1 MTRVLEA
8 QGIEKVFLNGDEE
21 TRVLKGIDLTLD
33 KGELAALLGASGSG
47 KSTLLSIIGLLLR
60 PTAGRLTIS
69 GEPVDQYSEKKRGQF
84 RNRRL
89 GFVFQFHHLLP
100 DFTALEN
107 VAFPAAAP
115 AGGISRDMRD
125 RARGLLTRV
134 GLEDR
139 IDFPAV
145 ARDMEETCNIAPTVR
160 EGEQATVRLQGR
172 PFSEEDVL
180 SCDTG
185 EGSPVSSDSGLSAVR
200 LLIEE
205 EGDYEVGVVDAEPSS
220 EWSKITGISRNTI
233 NQRLKKKWTIND
245 ALTIPPRYK

>member
-33 KGELAALLGASGSG
+33 RGELAALSGASGSG

-60 PTAGRLTIS
+60 PTAGSLTIS
-69 GEPVDQYSEKKRGQF
+69 GERVDALSERKRAQF

-100 DFTALEN
+100 DFTAMEN

-115 AGGISRDMRD
+115 AGGISREMRD
-125 RARGLLTRV
+125 RASTLLKRV

-139 IDFPAV
+139 IDFPATRLSGGQKQRV
-145 ARDMEETCNIAPTVR
+145 AIARALMNRPDLVIADEPTGNLDRESADRVLELMREVNREDGATFLICTHDDGVAARCSRRLTLTDGRLVRDVGGPVDDPSGRAPIV
-160 EGEQATVRLQGR
+160 
-172 PFSEEDVL
+172 
-180 SCDTG
+180 
-185 EGSPVSSDSGLSAVR
+185 
-200 LLIEE
+200 
-205 EGDYEVGVVDAEPSS
+205 
-220 EWSKITGISRNTI
+220 
-233 NQRLKKKWTIND
+233 
-245 ALTIPPRYK
+245 